1 MPKTHKSWQCHIC
14 QKPVSEI
21 SAYAKYSTVKYAHLI
36 CAFGDVQVKA
46 IAIGREQ
53 ILQEQREAKERET
66 KEEVEAAHRSFDLLA
81 RCGRCGV
88 KITPNNINTRWVDFG
103 EVRPE
108 SSTRGVC
115 MTCIRDEVQARA
127 RARNATA
134 PSTPAQAIQTA
145 STRPIEVDQKPK
157 TVEETQAEYKR
168 PIEID

>member
-1 MPKTHKSWQCHIC
+1 MPKSWQCHIC

-53 ILQEQREAKERET
+53 ILQEQREAKEKKA
-66 KEEVEAAHRSFDLLA
+66 KEEAETARRLFVLLA
-81 RCGRCGV
+81 RCTRCGV
-88 KITPNNINTRWVDFG
+88 KITPDNFNKNWVDCG

-115 MTCIRDEVQARA
+115 MECVREEIQARA
-127 RARNATA
+127 RARNAPT

-145 STRPIEVDQKPK
+145 STRPIEIDQKPK
-157 TVEETQAEYKR
+157 TVEEAQAEYKR